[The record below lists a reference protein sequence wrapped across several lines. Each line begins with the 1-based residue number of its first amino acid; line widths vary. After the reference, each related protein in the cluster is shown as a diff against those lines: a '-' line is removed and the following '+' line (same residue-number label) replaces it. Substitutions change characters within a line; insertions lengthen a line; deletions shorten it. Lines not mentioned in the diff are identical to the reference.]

1 MENQTHTLTLVK
13 KLTIKTLN
21 FKLVIL
27 LRISKYKKIFAKGY
41 VSNRSEEDFVI
52 KKVKNTVPWA
62 YVITDLKVE
71 EIIRK
76 YYKKDL
82 QKSNKK
88 EFRAEK
94 VIKRKG
100 DKLHVK
106 WKGYANLFNS
116 CIDKKGSIN
125 E

>member
-62 YVITDLKVE
+62 YVITDLKGE
-71 EIIRK
+71 EII
-76 YYKKDL
+76 
-82 QKSNKK
+82 
-88 EFRAEK
+88 
-94 VIKRKG
+94 
-100 DKLHVK
+100 
-106 WKGYANLFNS
+106 
-116 CIDKKGSIN
+116 
-125 E
+125 

>member
-62 YVITDLKVE
+62 YVITDLKGE

-106 WKGYANLFNS
+106 LKGYANLFNS
-116 CIDKKGSIN
+116 CIDKKDSIN